1 MKLRQI
7 GLLFCGCVWF
17 GLLACRPTTQNASD
31 NCDLAYADSMFTH
44 ILEKYNVEKYG
55 LLLETYP
62 PNPKNQVTYLAEG
75 SEQKRN
81 QEVSFLWPYS
91 GMLSGGIAL
100 YRATGDETYREILE
114 KRILPGLEQYW
125 DSIRQPVCY
134 QSYPTFNG
142 ESDRFYDD
150 NDWLAIDFCDLY
162 ALTGEKKYLEKAELL
177 YQYIY
182 SGWDD
187 VLGGGIYWCEQ
198 QKRSKNTCSNA
209 PAAVLCMKLY
219 NLTKDKNYLEQ
230 AKKTYAWTKKNLRD
244 PEDGVYWDNVRL
256 DGSVDK
262 AKYTYNSGQMI
273 QAGVLLYQQ
282 SGDETYLKDAQE
294 TAQGAYAHFTKM
306 RKNAAGEEARFYT
319 ANPWFN
325 VILLRGL
332 KALYEVDGNPAYIQ
346 TMADNARYAWRH
358 TRDANGFLSNDWSGN
373 ETKPYKWLLDNAC
386 MVELFCEIHNIK

>member
-1 MKLRQI
+1 M
-7 GLLFCGCVWF
+7 
-17 GLLACRPTTQNASD
+17 
-31 NCDLAYADSMFTH
+31 
-44 ILEKYNVEKYG
+44 EKYG

-75 SEQKRN
+75 TEQKRN

-91 GMLSGGIAL
+91 GILSGGIAL
-100 YRATGDETYREILE
+100 YRATGDEKYREILE
-114 KRILPGLEQYW
+114 KRILSGLEHYW
-125 DSIRQPVCY
+125 DSVRQPVCY

-142 ESDRFYDD
+142 KSDRFYDD

-182 SGWDD
+182 SGWND

-244 PEDGVYWDNVRL
+244 PKDGVYWDNVRL

-273 QAGVLLYQQ
+273 QAGVMLYQQ